1 MVMTPPREPATLA
14 FIRTF
19 LLVSL
24 GLGILGTAGELILL
38 GHVDSPAQWIPL
50 VALAAA
56 LPVLLWHAA
65 APSPRTVRTV
75 QVLMAAFVLAGIV
88 GVGLHYD
95 GNAEFES
102 ELHPKDAGMT
112 YLRHVIAGATP
123 LLAPGSMVLLGL
135 LGIAH
140 TYRHPSTAGG
150 ADRQER
156 VL

>member
-24 GLGILGTAGELILL
+24 VLGILGTAGELILL

-56 LPVLLWHAA
+56 VPVLLWHAA
-65 APSPRTVRTV
+65 APSRRTVRTV
-75 QVLMAAFVLAGIV
+75 QVLMAAFVLFGIV
-88 GVGLHYD
+88 GVALHYD